1 MTDLHAAC
9 WQFDLP
15 ALAAALRS
23 GALSARAAVEACLAR
38 TEAVNPRVGA
48 VTSTLA
54 EDALA
59 TADAAD
65 AAWRRGAVLGPLHGV
80 PFTVKENVDVAGLPT
95 TSGARVDA
103 SPAGRDAPEVVL
115 LRRAGAIPIA
125 RTNLPDFGLRMH
137 TDSRLHGATRNPWD
151 PTRTPGGSSGGEAV
165 AVATG
170 ISPLGVGN
178 DLGGSLRLPAAW
190 CGVVAIRPS
199 NGRVP
204 HASSAGAPAI
214 GGQLFGV
221 GGPIARTVRGVRLA
235 LDAMTG
241 VDDRDPRATGV
252 PGVPGTAPRRVA
264 VVADPGGRGVDPAVA
279 GGIARAADALR
290 DAGYAVEEAEPPR
303 VEEAARLWALV
314 VYAELR
320 PNLDRL
326 RAMASPD
333 AMRYANL
340 TLAMEAP
347 ATLDEYMAAFQAR
360 LQLGREWGAFLAR
373 YPIILGP
380 VSTMLPF
387 AVGYDIA
394 GPEEAAAV
402 RASLRLTL
410 ASTFLG
416 LPAVAVP
423 AGTAEVGGS
432 TLPLGAQVIAAA
444 GADARALD
452 AAEAIE
458 ARLGVVTPL
467 DPR

>member
-1 MTDLHAAC
+1 MTDLGGNW

-23 GALSARAAVEACLAR
+23 GELSACVTVEACLAR
-38 TEAVNPRVGA
+38 IEAVNPRVRA
-48 VTSTLA
+48 VTSMLA
-54 EDALA
+54 EGALA
-59 TADAAD
+59 AADAAD
-65 AAWRRGAVLGPLHGV
+65 AAQRRGAALGPLHGV

-103 SPAGRDAPEVVL
+103 PPAERDAPEVVL

-125 RTNLPDFGLRMH
+125 RTNLPDFALRMH
-137 TDSRLHGATRNPWD
+137 TDSRLYGATRNPWD
-151 PTRTPGGSSGGEAV
+151 AARTPGGSSGGEAV

-170 ISPLGVGN
+170 MSPLGVGN
-178 DLGGSLRLPAAW
+178 DLGGSLRLPGAW

-204 HASSAGAPAI
+204 HASSAGTPAM

-221 GGPIARTVRGVRLA
+221 GGPIARTVDGVRLA
-235 LDAMTG
+235 LDTMTG
-241 VDDRDPRATGV
+241 VDARDPRATGA
-252 PGVPGTAPRRVA
+252 PGVLEGAPRRVA
-264 VVADPGGRGVDPAVA
+264 VVADPGGRDVDPAVA
-279 GGIARAADALR
+279 DGIARAADALR

-333 AMRYANL
+333 AMRYADL
-340 TLAMEAP
+340 TLALDPP
-347 ATLDEYMAAFQAR
+347 ATLEDYIAAFQAR
-360 LQLGREWGAFLAR
+360 MRLQREWGAFLAR
-373 YPIILGP
+373 YPVILGP

-394 GPEEAAAV
+394 GAEEAAAV
-402 RASLRLTL
+402 RRSLRLTL
-410 ASTFLG
+410 AATFLG

-423 AGTAEVGGS
+423 AGTTTVDGR
-432 TLPLGAQVIAAA
+432 TLPIGVQVIARA

-452 AAEAIE
+452 AAGAIE